1 MKLTENF
8 SKQEF
13 DCKDG
18 TTTPEDLMDNL
29 NKLAKN
35 LQKIREEIG
44 IPIRIMSGYRS
55 PEYNKRVGGATR
67 SQHVLAKAADL
78 QVSGMST
85 TELANTIK
93 QLIKDGVIDSGGVG
107 LYETFVHYDV
117 RGRNARWYGKGMRPK
132 K

>member
-1 MKLTENF
+1 
-8 SKQEF
+8 
-13 DCKDG
+13 
-18 TTTPEDLMDNL
+18 MDNL

>member
-1 MKLTENF
+1 
-8 SKQEF
+8 
-13 DCKDG
+13 
-18 TTTPEDLMDNL
+18 MDNL

-35 LQKIREEIG
+35 LQKIRERIG

>member
-8 SKQEF
+8 SKREF

-18 TTTPEDLMDNL
+18 TTTPDDLMDNL
-29 NKLAKN
+29 RKLAEN
-35 LQKIREEIG
+35 LQKIRDEIG
-44 IPIRIMSGYRS
+44 SPIRVMSGYRS
-55 PEYNKRVGGATR
+55 PEYNKRVGGAKK

-85 TELANTIK
+85 TDLANTIK
-93 QLIKDGVIDSGGVG
+93 QLIKDGVVDPGGVG

>member
-8 SKQEF
+8 SKREF

-18 TTTPEDLMDNL
+18 TTTPDDLMDNL
-29 NKLAKN
+29 RKLAEN
-35 LQKIREEIG
+35 LQKIRDEIG
-44 IPIRIMSGYRS
+44 IPIRVMSGYRS
-55 PEYNKRVGGATR
+55 PEYNKRVGGAKK

-85 TELANTIK
+85 TDLANTIK
-93 QLIKDGVIDSGGVG
+93 QLIKDGVVDPGGVG